1 MSHDLSPVRFTPA
14 LSLIMPTDTRKV
26 LGFDVHCI
34 TMEEAVQHCLASIR
48 GDRRPRI
55 IATLNAGV
63 LVRARKHERLR
74 RALIASELVL
84 ADGKPVFWIARAL
97 GGHSARRVTGVDLMD
112 TLIRLAAREGLRL
125 YFLGAR
131 PEVNQELVRKVA
143 EEHGGAVIAGARDG
157 YFPRDQDQEVIRAIR
172 ESRADILFVGMPT
185 PFKEVWTHE
194 NLEALGTP
202 VVLPVGGSFDV
213 LSGFTRRAPVWMQE
227 TGLEWLWRL
236 MMDPQGKFMYYL
248 KTHPVFIGMVL
259 KATVLWLRRSCT
271 RVEPHLA
278 PSHPDPEVGLPPD

>member
-1 MSHDLSPVRFTPA
+1 
-14 LSLIMPTDTRKV
+14 
-26 LGFDVHCI
+26 
-34 TMEEAVQHCLASIR
+34 MEEAVQHCLASIR

-63 LVRARKHERLR
+63 LVRARNHERLQK
-74 RALIASELVL
+74 ALLASELVL

-97 GGHSARRVTGVDLMD
+97 GGASTRRVTGVDLMD
-112 TLIRLAAREGLRL
+112 TLIRLAARERLRL

-131 PEVNQELVRKVA
+131 PEVNRELVRKVT

-157 YFPRDQDQEVIRAIR
+157 YFPRDQDQEVIREIR
-172 ESRADILFVGMPT
+172 ESQADILFVGMPT
-185 PFKEVWTHE
+185 PFKEVWSHE

-227 TGLEWLWRL
+227 TGMEWLWRL
-236 MMDPQGKFMYYL
+236 MMDPQGKFLYYF

-259 KATVLWLRRSCT
+259 KATVLRLRRSYT
-271 RVEPHLA
+271 RGAPHLA
-278 PSHPDPEVGLPPD
+278 PSHPDPEVGLPPE